1 MNATRAAVQ
10 ETSMEVDLTVIIPVY
25 NSEQYIEACLDSLC
39 SQGQGSLEI
48 LCIDDGS
55 TDTSVDIIRRRATT
69 DSRIRLVSLPHNMGA
84 PVARNAGIVQ
94 SRGRYLLFMDADD
107 LLYTGSLFHL
117 LRLAMDMNSDATK
130 GTMFVLNEDG
140 KSTPHYLNQARQ
152 YLHTTLD
159 NCPSI
164 QHMYQYQ
171 SYLFRGSLVR
181 ENALRFNPGLKNFQ
195 DPVFMAH
202 LLPKCMRID
211 VTLYPLY
218 IRRKVQGSIINS
230 EWSYANYL
238 SLVNGTNEAYVSL
251 LEQGQLDAAH
261 SIAMTFSN
269 WWHKFEIMPTML
281 TCDECMDILSRIKA
295 FSDQWGEPLCRPQL
309 GGMHRFQC
317 LRMISQGKLAAVY
330 QCLGTGPKLA
340 RSRRLQ
346 KVVDIPAYAI
356 GKLREQVCRV
366 HD

>member
-1 MNATRAAVQ
+1 MNSTRAAVQ
-10 ETSMEVDLTVIIPVY
+10 ETSPEVGLTAIIPVY

-39 SQGQGSLEI
+39 SQGLGSLEI

-55 TDTSVDIIRRRATT
+55 TDTSADIILRKSTT
-69 DSRIRLVSLPHNMGA
+69 DSRIRLVSLQRNMGA
-84 PVARNAGIVQ
+84 PVARNAGIAQ

-107 LLYTGSLFHL
+107 LLYAGSLLPLFQ
-117 LRLAMDMNSDATK
+117 LAMDMNSDASK
-130 GTMFVLNEDG
+130 GTMFILSEDG
-140 KSTPHYLNQARQ
+140 KLTPHHLNQ
-152 YLHTTLD
+152 YNEHLHTTLE

-171 SYLFRGSLVR
+171 SYLFRGALIR
-181 ENALRFNPGLKNFQ
+181 ENAIRFKPDLKNFQ

-202 LLPKCMRID
+202 LLPKCSRID
-211 VTLYPLY
+211 VTLCPLY
-218 IRRKVQGSIINS
+218 IRRKVPNSIVNS

-238 SLVNGTNEAYVSL
+238 SLVNGTNEAYFSL

-269 WWHKFEIMPTML
+269 WWYKFGRMTIML
-281 TCDECMDILSRIKA
+281 TRDECMDILSRIKS
-295 FSDQWGEPLCRPQL
+295 FSDQSGEPLCRPRL

-317 LRMISQGKLAAVY
+317 LRLITQGELAVAY
-330 QCLGTGPKLA
+330 QRLGTGPKLA

-356 GKLREQVCRV
+356 GKLRSL
-366 HD
+366 